1 MSSWPGRTADRPT
14 RRPRSCR
21 CCAASKQAKN
31 DRIRFV
37 LHPEEITMAH
47 PNHPAPPEI
56 EQSGAA
62 QALSPVTPAM
72 SSAAETNRRAMLPA
86 WLRTLLFTLV
96 GLFIFILALQL
107 LKQGAKVYGAQIINF
122 LRITNMA
129 NSLGF
134 GWLLAYVFLS
144 GSPVAAIAVSFFAAH
159 TIDGPQAFTMIT
171 GSRLGASFIVLFVG
185 FIYYLRGHQR
195 SASISIGVLALLT
208 TAAIY
213 LPALAVGYW
222 LLTSGVFGSLQV
234 SATTPVSSVIDAICG
249 PILDLIKSLGWPGW
263 MVFLLG
269 IGALL
274 GAFNLL
280 DRALPEMSADRSSFQ
295 RIGRLVYRPMAM
307 FLLGCAVTSVTLS
320 VSVSLSILVPLSAK
334 GLVRRENTLPYIMGA
349 NITTFIDTLVAAL
362 INGGPAAFTIVLVE
376 MISVAALSLLVLLL
390 CYRPFE
396 RSILRLQELIIHDN
410 RTLSVFLCIML
421 IIPVI
426 LLLVK

>member
-1 MSSWPGRTADRPT
+1 MAQPDRP
-14 RRPRSCR
+14 
-21 CCAASKQAKN
+21 
-31 DRIRFV
+31 V
-37 LHPEEITMAH
+37 
-47 PNHPAPPEI
+47 PPEI
-56 EQSGAA
+56 EPGIVA
-62 QALSPVTPAM
+62 QALSPAAPAM
-72 SSAAETNRRAMLPA
+72 SSAAETHRRAMLPA

-213 LPALAVGYW
+213 LPALALGYW
-222 LLTSGVFGSLQV
+222 LLTSGMLNALQV
-234 SATTPVSSVIDAICG
+234 SADTPIGSFIDQIYG
-249 PILDLIKSLGWPGW
+249 PILDLIKRWSLPGW
-263 MVFLLG
+263 LVFLG
-269 IGALL
+269 GVSSLL
-274 GAFNLL
+274 LAFNLL
-280 DRALPEMSADRSSFQ
+280 DRALPEMNAERSSFQ

-307 FLLGCAVTSVTLS
+307 FLLGAAVTSVTLS

-362 INGGPAAFTIVLVE
+362 IQGGPAAFTIVLVE
-376 MISVAALSLLVLLL
+376 MVSVSILSLLTLFLF
-390 CYRPFE
+390 YRSFE
-396 RSILRLQELIIHDN
+396 RAILRLQELIIRDN
-410 RTLSVFLCIML
+410 RTLGVFLCIML
-421 IIPVI
+421 IIPI
-426 LLLVK
+426 FLLLVKL

>member
-1 MSSWPGRTADRPT
+1 MARPDPPTPLEPGAIAAGRPAL
-14 RRPRSCR
+14 RMPRW
-21 CCAASKQAKN
+21 
-31 DRIRFV
+31 
-37 LHPEEITMAH
+37 
-47 PNHPAPPEI
+47 
-56 EQSGAA
+56 
-62 QALSPVTPAM
+62 
-72 SSAAETNRRAMLPA
+72 LPK
-86 WLRTLLFTLV
+86 LLIMIV
-96 GLFIFILALQL
+96 GLLVFILALQL
-107 LKQGAKVYGAQIINF
+107 LKQGAKVYGRQIVQYLDIS
-122 LRITNMA
+122 TDV

-134 GWLLAYVFLS
+134 GWLLAYLFLS
-144 GSPVAAIAVSFFAAH
+144 GSPVAAIAVSFFSAG
-159 TIDGPQAFTMIT
+159 TITDMQAFTMIT

-222 LLTSGVFGSLQV
+222 LLTSGVFRSLQV
-234 SATTPVSSVIDAICG
+234 SATTPVSSFIDAIFD
-249 PILDLIKSLGWPGW
+249 PILGLIAWLGLPGW
-263 MVFLLG
+263 IVFGLG
-269 IGALL
+269 IGTLLL
-274 GAFNLL
+274 GFNLL
-280 DRALPEMSADRSSFQ
+280 DRALPEMNPERSSFQ

-376 MISVAALSLLVLLL
+376 MISVAVLSLLVLAL

-396 RSILRLQELIIHDN
+396 RAILRLQEIVIRNN
-410 RTLSVFLCIML
+410 RTLGAFLCIML
-421 IIPVI
+421 IVPVI